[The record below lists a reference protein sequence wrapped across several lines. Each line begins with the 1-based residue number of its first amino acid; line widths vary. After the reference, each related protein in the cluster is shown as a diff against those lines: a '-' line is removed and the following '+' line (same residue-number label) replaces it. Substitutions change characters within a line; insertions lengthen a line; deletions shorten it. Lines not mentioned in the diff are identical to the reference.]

1 MINYKIK
8 NKEIDL
14 ILCILGGWF
23 GLHYFCNKKISLGIL
38 YFCTFGL
45 FGIGWIIDIIK
56 IINYKEK
63 TSENN
68 SGNNDKANDYDK
80 HIVDINNNQEK
91 FECEII
97 KTNYRLE
104 FKEFIDTLI
113 YFDELDKDGL
123 YEGYSDKEITELGIK
138 IYMCE
143 NTSLPCEI
151 TWNENNYHY
160 ELKYT
165 GHSNDYYFGYIPEEH
180 NETISKI
187 INNKEIIHG
196 GMRFEHGY
204 FKEYNFEKDK
214 VIKGYDEIKVFIN
227 LLYK

>member
-1 MINYKIK
+1 MKVLLVNGSPHKEGCTYTALTEVEKSL
-8 NKEIDL
+8 NKEGIETD
-14 ILCILGGWF
+14 IFWIGNKPISGCIACKACVKL
-23 GLHYFCNKKISLGIL
+23 KKCV
-38 YFCTFGL
+38 F
-45 FGIGWIIDIIK
+45 
-56 IINYKEK
+56 
-63 TSENN
+63 
-68 SGNNDKANDYDK
+68 NNDKVNDYEK
-80 HIVDINNNQEK
+80 HIVDNNDNQEK

-113 YFDELDKDGL
+113 YFDELDKAGL
-123 YEGYSDKEITELGIK
+123 YEGYSDKEIAELGIK

-165 GHSNDYYFGYIPEEH
+165 EHSNDYYFGYIPEEY
-180 NETISKI
+180 NKEISKI
-187 INNKEIIHG
+187 INSKEIIHG
-196 GMRFEHGY
+196 GMRFKYGY
-204 FKEYNFEKDK
+204 FKEYDFEKDK